1 MFREQSE
8 ELLSDVSFHVLAAW
22 RIKPH
27 DVSFPFSLARAWD
40 INILQKYVLTQYQHD
55 VNILLAF

>member
-22 RIKPH
+22 RIKPR

-40 INILQKYVLTQYQHD
+40 INILQKYVLT
-55 VNILLAF
+55 